1 MAQTQGLERS
11 KTLGEQ
17 SLDENVEGN
26 DNSSDPELSP
36 AEIFEG
42 LDSNNDGSLD
52 VEEVNKNHFSGE
64 GGWG

>member
-26 DNSSDPELSP
+26 DNSSDSELSP

-64 GGWG
+64 GGGG